1 MANLARKQE
10 LSLVEEVAVRQSTW
24 KAQAGRLA
32 KSQLGRW
39 AMRVGTWLM
48 VPRQRIGV
56 GLVAL
61 NEANEVFM
69 LRHVFHPYYE
79 WGLPG
84 GWLQKNEAP
93 AAGVLRELRE
103 ETGLTAVLGKSAFVH
118 HDPDTAYVGVTYVGQ
133 LNPGR
138 LQLSHEILEAKWFP
152 YHDLPE
158 PITDHTRQAIKLAMA
173 HQMNLG

>member
-1 MANLARKQE
+1 MVK
-10 LSLVEEVAVRQSTW
+10 EVNAGQNVW
-24 KAQAGRLA
+24 KAQAAKLA
-32 KSQLGRW
+32 QSQLGHW
-39 AMRVGTWLM
+39 VMRLGTWLI
-48 VPRQRIGV
+48 VPRHRIGV

-61 NEANEVFM
+61 NDANEVFM
-69 LRHVFHPYYE
+69 LCHVFHPYYK

-84 GWLQKNEAP
+84 GWLKKNEAP
-93 AAGVLRELRE
+93 AVGVLRELRE
-103 ETGLTAVLGKSAFVH
+103 ETGLTAVLGPSVSVH

-158 PITDHTRQAIKLAMA
+158 PITDHTRQAIKLAVA